1 MLAAPKSEPAVAVQD
16 LSMTYRVPVRDAG
29 FVAAARSLVHRQ
41 FRDVHAVQN
50 LSFEIDPG
58 QIVGF
63 LGRNGAGKTTTMKIL
78 AGILHPTSGEV
89 RVLGDVPWRRH
100 NHYLRKIALIRGSQP
115 IGDAPELTVLDSFR
129 YQQVLYDVEETQFR
143 QNLAE
148 LTALLDLDGI
158 LQRQVRALSLGE
170 RMRAGLAL
178 ALLYRPQVLFL
189 DEPTIGLDVSAA
201 RMIRTFIAEYS
212 AQTGATVLLTSHS
225 MVDVESL
232 CPRLILVDEGTI
244 AFDGG
249 RDELSSTFTPTKLI
263 RVAIA
268 DDAPDLSAYGEVL
281 QHDENQFLLRV
292 DRAVVPATTARLLS
306 RFAVVDL
313 SVEEP
318 SLEYVMDQVYQGLR
332 GLEDAAS

>member
-1 MLAAPKSEPAVAVQD
+1 MPLKPEPAVAVNE

-29 FVAAARSLVHRQ
+29 LLAAARSLVHRR

-50 LSFEIDPG
+50 LTFEIAPG

-78 AGILHPTSGEV
+78 AGILHPTSGQV
-89 RVLGDVPWRRH
+89 RVLGEIPWRRH

-129 YQQVLYDVEETQFR
+129 YQQVLYEVEEPQFQ

-148 LTALLDLDGI
+148 LSALLDLDNL

-201 RMIRTFIAEYS
+201 KLIRTFIAEYS

-232 CPRLILVDEGTI
+232 CPRLILVDDGAI

-249 RDELSSTFTPTKLI
+249 RDELSSVFAPTKLI
-263 RVAIA
+263 RVVVT
-268 DDAPDLSAYGEVL
+268 DDDPDLSGYGDVL
-281 QHDENQFLLRV
+281 QHNGNQWLLRV
-292 DRAVVPATTARLLS
+292 DRDAVPATTAQLLS
-306 RFAVVDL
+306 RFAVADL
-313 SVEEP
+313 SVQEP
-318 SLEYVMDQVYQGLR
+318 SLEDVMDQAYQGLR
-332 GLEDAAS
+332 GIQEAAS

>member
-1 MLAAPKSEPAVAVQD
+1 MVMPPMPEPAVAVEQ

-29 FVAAARSLVHRQ
+29 LVAAARSLVHRR

-50 LSFEIDPG
+50 LTFEIAPG

-78 AGILHPTSGEV
+78 AGILHPTSGQV
-89 RVLGDVPWRRH
+89 RVLGEVPWRRH

-129 YQQVLYDVEETQFR
+129 YQQVLYDIEDSQFQ

-148 LTALLDLDGI
+148 LSALLDLDDI
-158 LQRQVRALSLGE
+158 LQRQLRALSLGE

-178 ALLYRPQVLFL
+178 ALLYRPRVLFL

-201 RMIRTFIAEYS
+201 RLIRTFIAEYS

-232 CPRLILVDEGTI
+232 CPRLILIDNGAI

-249 RDELSSTFTPTKLI
+249 RDELSSAFAPTKLI
-263 RVAIA
+263 RVAIT
-268 DDAPDLSAYGEVL
+268 DDDPDLSAYGEVL
-281 QHDENQFLLRV
+281 QHNGNQWLLRV
-292 DRAVVPATTARLLS
+292 GRDGVPATTARLLS
-306 RFAVVDL
+306 RFAVADL

-318 SLEYVMDQVYQGLR
+318 SLENVMDQVYQGLR
-332 GLEDAAS
+332 GIEEAAS

>member
-1 MLAAPKSEPAVAVQD
+1 MVIPSNSAPAVAVDQ

-29 FVAAARSLVHRQ
+29 LLAATRSLLHRR
-41 FRDVHAVQN
+41 FRDVHAVQD
-50 LSFEIDPG
+50 LSFEIAPG

-78 AGILHPTSGEV
+78 AGILHPTSGQV
-89 RVLGDVPWRRH
+89 RVLGEVPWRRH

-129 YQQVLYDVEETQFR
+129 YQQVLYDIEESQFR

-148 LTALLDLDGI
+148 LNALLDLEDI
-158 LQRQVRALSLGE
+158 LQRQLRALSLGQ

-178 ALLYRPQVLFL
+178 ALLYRPTVLFL

-201 RMIRTFIAEYS
+201 RLIRTFIADYS

-232 CPRLILVDEGTI
+232 CPRLILIDDGAI

-249 RDELSSTFTPTKLI
+249 RDELSSAFAPTKLI
-263 RVAIA
+263 RVDVT
-268 DDAPDLSAYGEVL
+268 DDDPDLSAYGEIL
-281 QHDENQFLLRV
+281 QRDGNRWLLRV
-292 DRAVVPATTARLLS
+292 DRDDVPATTARLLA
-306 RFAVVDL
+306 RFAIADL

-318 SLEYVMDQVYQGLR
+318 SLENVMDQVYQGLR
-332 GLEDAAS
+332 GIEAAAS